1 MSGDDIGQ
9 PNPLITQY
17 IINIEPLATSKPILF
32 DELWGRLDSL
42 TLLNAKSVC
51 GKSQAAR
58 DV

>member
-42 TLLNAKSVC
+42 PLLNAKSVC
-51 GKSQAAR
+51 GKS
-58 DV
+58 